1 MYGIGTIVENN
12 SAKIIVSFENG
23 DEPKI
28 FDYYFSIADGH
39 LKFADSLDEKQ
50 KNVIVHFASIIQL
63 SMKPWAN
70 FKKSWKSTV
79 IS

>member
-1 MYGIGTIVENN
+1 M
-12 SAKIIVSFENG
+12 K
-23 DEPKI
+23 
-28 FDYYFSIADGH
+28 
-39 LKFADSLDEKQ
+39 KQ
-50 KNVIVHFASIIQL
+50 KNVIVHFASITQL